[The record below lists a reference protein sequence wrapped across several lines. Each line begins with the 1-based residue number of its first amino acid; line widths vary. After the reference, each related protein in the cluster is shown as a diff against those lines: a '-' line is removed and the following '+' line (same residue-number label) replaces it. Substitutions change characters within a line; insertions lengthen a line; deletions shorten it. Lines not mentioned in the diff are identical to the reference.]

1 VQQNHQV
8 LRPLVQNAVAGV
20 GEPDPELAQLAVD
33 LRGDR
38 ERRRWCFGRL
48 AAQVLL
54 DKVVDLRDAL
64 GQQGLCLQER

>member
-8 LRPLVQNAVAGV
+8 LRPLVQNAVAGI
-20 GEPDPELAQLAVD
+20 GEPDAELAQLAVD
-33 LRGDR
+33 LPGDG

-54 DKVVDLRDAL
+54 DKVVDLRGAL
-64 GQQGLCLQER
+64 GQQSLRPQE